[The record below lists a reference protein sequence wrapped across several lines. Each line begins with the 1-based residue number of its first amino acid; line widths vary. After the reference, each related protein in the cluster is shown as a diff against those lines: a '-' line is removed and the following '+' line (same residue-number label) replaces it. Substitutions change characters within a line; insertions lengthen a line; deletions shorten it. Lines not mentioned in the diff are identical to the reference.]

1 MSEHRDNR
9 SNDRS
14 NDRDD
19 AAREGA
25 RVHKVTPENSVLRN
39 NPEAASERYGR
50 DPQSHGSPGHGATQ
64 SAQERERELE
74 HHAEQLRTERERHDR
89 HWGDRERH
97 WGDDTRRAE
106 TTGRSGATV
115 TTLLRDLANDAS
127 ELVRKEVAL
136 ARGEIGHAISELK
149 TGTVSLAAGGGVL
162 YAGLL
167 FLLLA
172 ATFGFAT
179 VMPFWLA
186 ALIVGAVVTLIGYI
200 MVRSGQKRFQADH
213 FKPDRTA
220 ESLRK
225 DREMLERRTS

>member
-19 AAREGA
+19 AAREAA

-39 NPEAASERYGR
+39 NPDAASERE
-50 DPQSHGSPGHGATQ
+50 H
-64 SAQERERELE
+64 E
-74 HHAEQLRTERERHDR
+74 HHGEHR
-89 HWGDRERH
+89 WGERERH
-97 WGDDTRRAE
+97 WGETRRAE

-115 TTLLRDLANDAS
+115 TTLLRDLATDVS
-127 ELVRKEVAL
+127 ELMRKEVAL
-136 ARGEIGHAISELK
+136 ARGEIGHALSELK

-179 VMPFWLA
+179 VMPLWLA

-220 ESLRK
+220 DSLRK